1 MPKHAAPLECSDEV
15 RAELTAM
22 SRSRAQEAR
31 MVERARI
38 VLACLEG
45 KEIQQVA
52 KDLDSS
58 SPTVSKWRKRFGQQG
73 LIGLRD
79 QSRSGKPPVYDA
91 AFRHRVLALLE
102 QPPPAGLSQWDGPTV
117 AETLNASVHAVWRVL
132 RKEGIYLQRGEQI
145 QRAVA
150 FVGAFHR
157 SHHRAA
163 VGFHVTGGPLDR
175 LDARLLVHAQHQCV
189 QRRIQV

>member
-1 MPKHAAPLECSDEV
+1 
-15 RAELTAM
+15 
-22 SRSRAQEAR
+22 

-79 QSRSGKPPVYDA
+79 HRGPESLPSALVRSGTGFWCCSSNRRQRGCRIGMGTHGGAAVEGQRTCGLARDRQAQRITAEVVLLLARAAAKDSRDA
-91 AFRHRVLALLE
+91 A
-102 QPPPAGLSQWDGPTV
+102 
-117 AETLNASVHAVWRVL
+117 
-132 RKEGIYLQRGEQI
+132 
-145 QRAVA
+145 
-150 FVGAFHR
+150 
-157 SHHRAA
+157 
-163 VGFHVTGGPLDR
+163 
-175 LDARLLVHAQHQCV
+175 
-189 QRRIQV
+189 